1 MADQTATAPWRIIFC
16 LAIAFVGGLAMDIAG
31 GPLPYMLGGL
41 AATGAVAMIGWPV
54 ARPGRPLVLP
64 MRVVIGVMLGA
75 TITPELVSKLSALGG
90 SLVFVPIYVLL
101 VAVLGTAYYRFV
113 ARFPLNEAY
122 FSALPG
128 GLYTMV
134 TVAEDAGADVRR
146 VSLAH
151 ALRVT
156 LVVFAIPLIIRLLF
170 DVETGTT
177 AKASIGIVEVPYRE
191 LGLLIAAGIVGG
203 LVAIRVRFPGALII
217 CPMIASAAIH
227 VTGISKASPPYEAIV
242 AAQLVLGAYIGAR
255 FVGETFAAVRVG
267 FIYALGHVT
276 LMMGISVALAI
287 FIERFVGLPVITG
300 VLAFAPGGLAE
311 MSLVALGL
319 GLDVGFVATLHVGR
333 ILVIVI
339 AAPFA
344 YEQLK
349 SWFEPNKKNE

>member
-1 MADQTATAPWRIIFC
+1 
-16 LAIAFVGGLAMDIAG
+16 
-31 GPLPYMLGGL
+31 
-41 AATGAVAMIGWPV
+41 MIGWPV
-54 ARPGRPLVLP
+54 ARPGRSLVLP
-64 MRVVIGVMLGA
+64 MRIVIGVMLGS
-75 TITPELVSKLSALGG
+75 TITPELVSQLAALGG

-101 VAVLGTAYYRFV
+101 VAVLGTAYYRIV

-170 DVETGTT
+170 EVETGTN
-177 AKASIGIVEVPYRE
+177 AKASIGIVELPYRE
-191 LGLLIAAGIVGG
+191 LGLLVAAGVIGG
-203 LVAIRVRFPGALII
+203 LVAVRARFPGALII

-227 VTGISKASPPYEAIV
+227 VTGISKASPPYEAV
-242 AAQLVLGAYIGAR
+242 VVAQLVLGAYIGAR
-255 FVGETFAAVRVG
+255 FVGETFAAVRTG
-267 FIYALGHVT
+267 FVYALGHVT

-300 VLAFAPGGLAE
+300 ILAFAPGGLAE

-344 YEQLK
+344 YERLK
-349 SWFEPNKKNE
+349 SWFEPDKKTD